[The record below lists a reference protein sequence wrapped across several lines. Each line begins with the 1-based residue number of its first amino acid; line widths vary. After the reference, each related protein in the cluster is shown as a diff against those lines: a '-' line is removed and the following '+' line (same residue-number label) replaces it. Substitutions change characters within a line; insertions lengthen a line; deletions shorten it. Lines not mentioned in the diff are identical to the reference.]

1 MIVWVP
7 AGVVLIFLGQIG
19 HGIFLLLWGIVA
31 VTGIPDYVIR
41 PRLVGSGGDE
51 VPALGTFIA
60 LLGGTAVLG
69 LKGLILGPVLM
80 TMAVAILRI
89 YADQERARRDL
100 TSP

>member
-1 MIVWVP
+1 M
-7 AGVVLIFLGQIG
+7 
-19 HGIFLLLWGIVA
+19 
-31 VTGIPDYVIR
+31 IPDYVIR

-51 VPALGTFIA
+51 VPALVTFIA

-69 LKGLILGPVLM
+69 LKGLVLGPVLM

-89 YADQERARRDL
+89 YADEERARKRV